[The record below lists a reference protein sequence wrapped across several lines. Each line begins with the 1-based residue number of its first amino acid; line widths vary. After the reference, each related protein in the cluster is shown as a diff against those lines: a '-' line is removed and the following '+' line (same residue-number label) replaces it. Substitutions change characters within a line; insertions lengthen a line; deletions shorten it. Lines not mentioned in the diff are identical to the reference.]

1 MTTMTE
7 YKTCPQCGFERAV
20 FDMDCDTGESTLD
33 CRSCG
38 HSDVVERVVTDG
50 KITWR
55 HLVAPGFGAM
65 WHGHIDGGSW
75 QANYLHDED
84 GVIEAERWLRNE
96 MAAGKIA
103 PAHI

>member
-1 MTTMTE
+1 
-7 YKTCPQCGFERAV
+7 
-20 FDMDCDTGESTLD
+20 MDCDTGESTLD